1 MNVKKSRFVDQHV
14 VVTGGASGIG
24 MQLVSEFARRYARI
38 TVVDRDRDALSKLQE
53 MSRNYGWEVHCIE
66 FDLAE
71 ITKIKEL
78 FEEIHQQY
86 GSVDVLVNNAGV
98 AKNASFFDLTPDI
111 YQNSIDINVNSL
123 VECTRHALTD
133 MKDRGRGMVVNLASV
148 AGHVPAPYMTA
159 YCTTKHAVVGF
170 TRSLRAELEFE
181 ELPIQVVLVSPG
193 FIETPMVQKGKE
205 HGFPLW
211 MSFLLTSPQ
220 KTAARI
226 IQGLE
231 EGQLELMPDVSGKM
245 MKKGFRFFPNTTVR
259 SSKLLLTKKLSDV
272 FSNRYTVP
280 KIKPPKND

>member
-1 MNVKKSRFVDQHV
+1 MNIKKSRFVDQHV

-24 MQLVSEFARRYARI
+24 FQLVSEFAKRYARV
-38 TVVDRDRDALSKLQE
+38 TVVDRDLAAISQLQE
-53 MSRNYGWEVHCIE
+53 TARNYGWEVHCIE

-71 ITKIKEL
+71 VTKIKDL

-86 GSVDVLVNNAGV
+86 GPVDVLVNNAGV
-98 AKNASFFDLTPDI
+98 AKNASFFDLTPDV
-111 YQNSIDINVNSL
+111 YQNSIDINVKSL

-133 MKDRGRGMVVNLASV
+133 MKEHGRGMVVNLASV

-193 FIETPMVQKGKE
+193 FIETKMVQKGQE
-205 HGFPLW
+205 NGFPLW

-220 KTAARI
+220 KTATRI
-226 IQGLE
+226 MQGLE
-231 EGQLELMPDVSGKM
+231 KGQLELMPDVSGKM
-245 MKKGFRFFPNTTVR
+245 MRNGFRFFPNATVK
-259 SSKLLLTKKLSDV
+259 SSKLLLTKKLSDI
-272 FSNRYTVP
+272 FSNRYSAP
-280 KIKPPKND
+280 KIKSPKND